1 VIGRSGL
8 AFVLFVVCLGLLIAA
23 NAGGEEQGGET
34 HGSPGNVIYVY
45 TNQSVILDSEVLIR
59 RVSVAKPETADVI
72 VISPRQMLIVGKSA
86 GTTTLVYWSEQE
98 VPTIVDVI
106 VEAYLDKVRSD
117 LRNIAPEE
125 TFEVTSSGDSMILS
139 GTVSNERAQTR
150 LVKAAKVYSNNV
162 VDLLKVVK
170 LEQVLLQIRVAEIN
184 RSLAKE
190 LGLSLFYRGIIGG
203 NIYQGFLNPP
213 GSFNSFS
220 GSIRDPNSADATFTD
235 LTNIFVAKTSGR
247 TEFAGLLRVL
257 EDKGALKT
265 LSEPN
270 LVVATGDEGKFLV
283 GGEFPVVIASA
294 AGSGAAAS
302 VEYKEFGISLNFK
315 PTIVPNGDIYMKIT
329 QEVSELDFANGVAIS
344 GFQLPGIKTR
354 KAESGL
360 QLADGQTFVLAGLID
375 SKITK
380 KVTKIPILGDIPF
393 LGAIFRNSRYSNQE
407 TELMVMVTPKI
418 VRPLNKEEIPALPTE
433 LMVPKE
439 TSPNLFLP

>member
-1 VIGRSGL
+1 
-8 AFVLFVVCLGLLIAA
+8 
-23 NAGGEEQGGET
+23 
-34 HGSPGNVIYVY
+34 
-45 TNQSVILDSEVLIR
+45 
-59 RVSVAKPETADVI
+59 
-72 VISPRQMLIVGKSA
+72 
-86 GTTTLVYWSEQE
+86 
-98 VPTIVDVI
+98 
-106 VEAYLDKVRSD
+106 
-117 LRNIAPEE
+117 
-125 TFEVTSSGDSMILS
+125 
-139 GTVSNERAQTR
+139 
-150 LVKAAKVYSNNV
+150 
-162 VDLLKVVK
+162 
-170 LEQVLLQIRVAEIN
+170 
-184 RSLAKE
+184 
-190 LGLSLFYRGIIGG
+190 
-203 NIYQGFLNPP
+203 
-213 GSFNSFS
+213 
-220 GSIRDPNSADATFTD
+220 
-235 LTNIFVAKTSGR
+235 
-247 TEFAGLLRVL
+247 
-257 EDKGALKT
+257 
-265 LSEPN
+265 
-270 LVVATGDEGKFLV
+270 
-283 GGEFPVVIASA
+283 
-294 AGSGAAAS
+294 